1 MRETTIA
8 RNYAEALLALAR
20 KASNLDG
27 YGAAINGMAAAM
39 ENDTRLGNFLA
50 APQIS
55 AAQKNQVIGKAFAVS
70 LPRTMVRF
78 LQKLVQNR
86 RQMLIPAIAVEYGNL
101 VDEAEG
107 RLHARVTVARETS
120 TAERDAIALQLSR
133 VFGRTVVPHLS
144 VNPAILGG
152 VVVKVGDQVMD
163 GSVRKRLNT
172 LKRRVATVGM
182 RDEAR
187 GTK

>member
-20 KASNLDG
+20 KANNLDG
-27 YGAAINGMAAAM
+27 YGAAINGLAAAM
-39 ENDTRLGNFLA
+39 DNDTRLRNFLA

-70 LPRTMVRF
+70 LPRTMVRY

-86 RQMLIPAIAVEYGNL
+86 RQMLIPVIAIEYGNL

-133 VFGRTVVPHLS
+133 AFGRTVVPHLS

-152 VVVKVGDQVMD
+152 VVVKVGDKVMD
-163 GSVRKRLNT
+163 GSVRKRLST
-172 LKRRVATVGM
+172 LKRRVLAGGVGN
-182 RDEAR
+182 EGR
-187 GTK
+187 GSR